1 MIYHWGHTYSPNDL
15 ILGRNN
21 VNVPNEVF
29 DESHN
34 DYKRY
39 QFVNK
44 VVTSFWKKWNRDF
57 FHTLIIRQKWHVKT
71 RNVKIGDIVL
81 VQDTNSLKGKW
92 KLAQVIETFVGSD
105 SIVRNVTIRYKLNKP
120 GMNYNGQA
128 DSTVNR
134 SVHSLVIILL
144 VEEQ

>member
-1 MIYHWGHTYSPNDL
+1 MKCLMNLIMITGDINLSTKWSRHSG
-15 ILGRNN
+15 
-21 VNVPNEVF
+21 
-29 DESHN
+29 
-34 DYKRY
+34 
-39 QFVNK
+39 
-44 VVTSFWKKWNRDF
+44 KKWNRDF

-105 SIVRNVTIRYKLNKP
+105 NIVRNVTIRYKLNKP

-134 SVHSLVIILL
+134 SVHSLVIILP